1 MDADATRREQRLT
14 QPLETAVTVV
24 LAGTGALTVLG
35 LILVS
40 TARSASFWGFGQGPM
55 CLGAS
60 LSGLS
65 EGGAAGNVLAHMRPG
80 ATSGFSSVSVCA
92 AVPTI
97 GQRALV
103 TLTQAP
109 EVLLYFG
116 ILLLLLRLLLVV
128 GRTGPFAG
136 RVARRLRFLAWFI
149 LAGSLAVAVG
159 EDVARSFFVSTAV
172 TDHVPVLANGI
183 NAAVN
188 AVWAPLLIA
197 CGLLTLARVI
207 RAGAQMNDD
216 LAGTV

>member
-1 MDADATRREQRLT
+1 
-14 QPLETAVTVV
+14 
-24 LAGTGALTVLG
+24 
-35 LILVS
+35 
-40 TARSASFWGFGQGPM
+40 
-55 CLGAS
+55 
-60 LSGLS
+60 
-65 EGGAAGNVLAHMRPG
+65 MRPG
-80 ATSGFSSVSVCA
+80 ATSGFTGVSVCT

-97 GQRALV
+97 SQRTLV

-109 EVLLYFG
+109 GVLLYFG
-116 ILLLLLRLLLVV
+116 ILLLLLQLLLVV

-172 TDHVPVLANGI
+172 TDHVPILNNAI
-183 NAAVN
+183 NAAIN
-188 AVWAPLLIA
+188 AVGAPLLIA

>member
-1 MDADATRREQRLT
+1 
-14 QPLETAVTVV
+14 
-24 LAGTGALTVLG
+24 
-35 LILVS
+35 
-40 TARSASFWGFGQGPM
+40 M
-55 CLGAS
+55 CVDAS
-60 LSGLS
+60 LNGLS
-65 EGGAAGNVLAHMRPG
+65 EAGSAGNVLVHMRPG
-80 ATSGFSSVSVCA
+80 ATSGFSSVSVCT

-97 GQRALV
+97 SQRTLI

-109 EVLLYFG
+109 GVLLYFG

-172 TDHVPVLANGI
+172 TDHVPVLNNAI
-183 NAAVN
+183 NAAIN
-188 AVWAPLLIA
+188 AVGAPLLIA